1 MVIALSTGSLHTYG
15 TARIFGLAVE
25 VGYDGVEVMVDH
37 RWDTRQPD
45 YLRRLSGDYNLPV
58 VALHS
63 PFLTLDTPGWS
74 DDALGRLRHT
84 VNLAQALDVPTV
96 VTHLPFRFHALVGRW
111 YAAQQHS
118 FKLPVP
124 IRRREHYSRFL
135 CNGLGSF
142 EAEVG
147 VVVAVENMP
156 AHRFLRWRVNSYAFN
171 SIAEIARFP
180 HLTLDTTHLG
190 TWGMDPLAV
199 YEQLRERIVHVH
211 LSNFDGADKKR
222 PVEHRSPPDGHL
234 PLAELLRRL
243 ACDGYRGVITVETSP
258 DALDAEDEKKCLAA
272 LRRALAF
279 CREHFCR

>member
-1 MVIALSTGSLHTYG
+1 LIALSTGSLYSYG
-15 TARIFGLAVE
+15 TVRVFDLAARA
-25 VGYDGVEVMVDH
+25 GYDGIEIMVDH

-45 YLRRLSGDYNLPV
+45 YLRALSSDHDLPI

-63 PFLTLDTPGWS
+63 PFLTLDTPGWP
-74 DDALGRLRHT
+74 DDELGRLRHT
-84 VNLAQALDVPTV
+84 AALAQALDFPTV
-96 VTHLPFRFHALVGRW
+96 VTHLPFRFHALMGRW
-111 YAAQQHS
+111 YAFRQHS

-135 CNGLGSF
+135 CNGLAAF

-156 AHRFLRWRVNSYAFN
+156 AHRFLRWQVNSYAFN
-171 SIAEIARFP
+171 SVAEIARFP

-211 LSNFDGADKKR
+211 LSNFDGR
-222 PVEHRSPPDGHL
+222 EHRSPPDGHL

-243 ACDGYRGVITVETSP
+243 ARDGCRGAITVETSP
-258 DALDAEDEKKCLAA
+258 DALNAEDEKKCLAA